1 MAIRGISSVINPRRR
16 LLHIGL
22 GAFRADFDKRTSTML
37 DALNNTTTYSWDKV
51 NRPLGKTFAD
61 GRAYSYGWDGNS
73 NRMLMTDPTGTTTWT
88 YDPANR
94 MTGQQ
99 DPTGIT
105 SGLAYDADSRMITR
119 ALSSIGT
126 FTYAYDNANRN
137 TKLTNPLSEVT
148 TNTYDA
154 GSRLSTR
161 ALAVPYGWGLA
172 NVTEIRPTKAH
183 ATFCGRGY
191 LQRRLRKET

>member
-1 MAIRGISSVINPRRR
+1 MASSN
-16 LLHIGL
+16 
-22 GAFRADFDKRTSTML
+22 
-37 DALNNTTTYSWDKV
+37 
-51 NRPLGKTFAD
+51 
-61 GRAYSYGWDGNS
+61 
-73 NRMLMTDPTGTTTWT
+73 
-88 YDPANR
+88 YDPSNR

-154 GSRLSTR
+154 DSRLSTR
-161 ALAVPYGWGLA
+161 TPTDSVGANHGYFVAYPPQLRGCEGLA
-172 NVTEIRPTKAH
+172 KTLLHNCARTPWSDLK
-183 ATFCGRGY
+183 
-191 LQRRLRKET
+191 